1 LRLLEAERATLVM
14 SLDDG
19 SCHRSSIGFAL
30 LRLRLNN
37 NERTNEQP
45 RLYQLRCSRTAAPTR
60 AVPRHRV
67 RFCRFVASFA
77 LSSNLLFRF
86 CSIWHPRLAPFCTK
100 PTIEMT
106 PFHSTSPPSQQ
117 DVSGSHA
124 PLRRAAPVKQLASKR
139 SIRWFDFFD
148 FHSPIL
154 IYLVLLFAMLFFLM
168 NFEYSTAQSA
178 SAATPLSGAT
188 VRFEPIDRNCFLFF
202 AHRLSPTTTRRTNE
216 PTTKHSLVVGY
227 RSSHRSSV
235 AAPIRQAP

>member
-1 LRLLEAERATLVM
+1 M
-14 SLDDG
+14 
-19 SCHRSSIGFAL
+19 
-30 LRLRLNN
+30 
-37 NERTNEQP
+37 NERTNSRACTSCVAVEQ
-45 RLYQLRCSRTAAPTR
+45 RRQRERCHVTEYVFVVSSLHAEFLR
-60 AVPRHRV
+60 AVIKFAV
-67 RFCRFVASFA
+67 SF
-77 LSSNLLFRF
+77 LFD
-86 CSIWHPRLAPFCTK
+86 LAPSPRSLLHETDDRNDAV
-100 PTIEMT
+100 PL
-106 PFHSTSPPSQQ
+106 HLPPSQQ